1 MSAKEKSDLPEV
13 AEKRANKAA
22 SAAAELVERRGGA
35 KENAELQS
43 TVRTQSREAVS
54 QAQARI
60 REAVTRNRQDKLTA
74 LLHGCDAERSL
85 SAIRLRYVLPGDGSA
100 RYAPVWMRTCRLTRF
115 ASRCSAYSIHVLSS
129 TPGAAVF
136 FNPKKPA
143 RRISMLT

>member
-43 TVRTQSREAVS
+43 TVGTQSREAVS

-60 REAVTRNRQDKLTA
+60 REAVNRKGQADGA
-74 LLHGCDAERSL
+74 L
-85 SAIRLRYVLPGDGSA
+85 
-100 RYAPVWMRTCRLTRF
+100 
-115 ASRCSAYSIHVLSS
+115 ASPHHRCSAGKLLWFEEVCRA
-129 TPGAAVF
+129 G
-136 FNPKKPA
+136 
-143 RRISMLT
+143 RRRGDLDR